1 MKIHKLLI
9 ITFLLIISF
18 VFTQTTTA
26 QINVKGYVKDKAR
39 EKANDAV
46 KDGVDDVFEVGK
58 KNKENQQQEEA
69 QTPEE
74 SEENVEQPVATEE
87 EQPEAGKP
95 DEKPKLQSYTK
106 YDFVPGDQILL
117 FEDFSQDA
125 IGDFPALWTTNGSG
139 EVRTINGYPGKWLY
153 MSSDENAYCLMKDL
167 VLPENF
173 ILEFDVIGEPLP
185 DDYAIR
191 FWISM
196 YNTDADYMIDDLYP
210 GTEGFHI
217 TFATDIWEVTGYR
230 NEQNSLSAHSTLDP
244 IKASQLEHVIVWV
257 QKRRLRIYHN
267 GLKILDGP
275 TVLFADAKY
284 NRLRF
289 NQWGG
294 IGHSFISNIKITT
307 ASPDTRSKLLTEG
320 KLVSYGIYFDSGK
333 DIVKPESYGSLN
345 DIAKVLTEN
354 PTVRINIVGHT
365 DSDGDDA
372 MNLDLSKR
380 RAANVKNSLV
390 KDFGIAADRITT
402 DGKGE
407 TQALVPNTSVENK
420 AKNRRVEFIK
430 L

>member
-95 DEKPKLQSYTK
+95 DEKPKLESYTK

-196 YNTDADYMIDDLYP
+196 YNTDADYMIDDL
-210 GTEGFHI
+210 GE
-217 TFATDIWEVTGYR
+217 
-230 NEQNSLSAHSTLDP
+230 L
-244 IKASQLEHVIVWV
+244 KA
-257 QKRRLRIYHN
+257 
-267 GLKILDGP
+267 IL
-275 TVLFADAKY
+275 
-284 NRLRF
+284 
-289 NQWGG
+289 
-294 IGHSFISNIKITT
+294 
-307 ASPDTRSKLLTEG
+307 
-320 KLVSYGIYFDSGK
+320 
-333 DIVKPESYGSLN
+333 
-345 DIAKVLTEN
+345 
-354 PTVRINIVGHT
+354 
-365 DSDGDDA
+365 
-372 MNLDLSKR
+372 
-380 RAANVKNSLV
+380 
-390 KDFGIAADRITT
+390 
-402 DGKGE
+402 
-407 TQALVPNTSVENK
+407 
-420 AKNRRVEFIK
+420 
-430 L
+430 